1 MDEMGVDTGNVTIQ
15 RVERC
20 LTKFVWTV
28 GLFGLCNK
36 DSKSVSYERRS
47 SFTLGLS
54 SSFKGKKS
62 YPSLPGPM

>member
-15 RVERC
+15 RVERG

-36 DSKSVSYERRS
+36 DSKSQCHMKEEAV
-47 SFTLGLS
+47 LLQA
-54 SSFKGKKS
+54 
-62 YPSLPGPM
+62 